1 MIGLDIGGTFTDLV
15 VLSAAGGI
23 HHTKAPTTPWD
34 FAAGVWDA
42 IGEAAK
48 ALGVEPAALL
58 ADTTMVKHG
67 STIATNALITRSGDP
82 VGFVTTKGFED
93 TPYIMRAVGRVDGL
107 PEEEVRHVTVITKP
121 ESLVAKGCS
130 LGVAERVDYTGQVL
144 VPLDAAGVA
153 AAVRYL
159 VEDRGIKAIAVS
171 LLQSWANPVHEKAV
185 KRAVRRLY
193 PDGDIYWSF
202 GSELAQVV
210 GEYARAN
217 TAIINTYV
225 GRSVRRYLERL
236 EAMLREHGLTG
247 RILNMQ
253 GNGGVVHRDHV
264 TPIGNFQSGPAGGMM
279 ASAYMGSVLGHSHI
293 ITTDMGGTSFDVGL
307 ITDGYWRYA
316 TEPVIERFR
325 VLQPIIDV
333 ESIGAGGGTIARV
346 DPDTGGLLVGPK
358 SAGATPG
365 PVCYD
370 QGGEEVTVTDADL
383 VLGILDPGYFL
394 GGRKLLNQ
402 EKARDR
408 IREKIARPLGMD
420 VVDAAAGIY
429 EIVNN
434 KMADLIRRK
443 VITAGYFPE
452 EFVLYAFG
460 GAGASHV
467 AGYAAELGVEKVY
480 VFPTSSVLSAF
491 GIAAADV
498 IHTRVATCN
507 YRFPVDPDALNERL
521 AGIER
526 QLMETLTAEG
536 FSDAEMSVRW
546 FFTMRYR
553 RQTTGVEV
561 PVPWQRFS
569 SERVE
574 ELKSIFEKKYEDLYG
589 TGAGYATAGIEI
601 SAIRG
606 DAVGAV
612 LKPPVPPHPPGSRDA
627 SGALKGRRDVFFTR
641 PERGVVETPVYEY
654 ERLTAGN
661 AVGGPAII
669 ESSSTTAL
677 VPVEWRVTVD
687 AYKNLVMEVR

>member
-1 MIGLDIGGTFTDLV
+1 MIGVDIGGTFTDLV

-23 HHTKAPTTPWD
+23 HHSKAPTTPWD

-48 ALGVEPAALL
+48 SLELEPAALL
-58 ADTTMVKHG
+58 ARATMVKHG

-82 VGFVTTKGFED
+82 VGFITTKGFED

-121 ESLVAKGCS
+121 EPLVAKGCS

-153 AAVRYL
+153 EAVRHL
-159 VEDRGIKAIAVS
+159 VEDKGIKAIAVS
-171 LLQSWANPVHEKAV
+171 LLQSWANPVHENAV
-185 KRAVRRLY
+185 KEAVHHLY

-202 GSELAQVV
+202 GNELAQVV

-236 EAMLREHGLTG
+236 ETMLREQGLTG

-279 ASAYMGSVLGHSHI
+279 ASSYMGGVLGHSHI

-358 SAGATPG
+358 SAGASPG

-394 GGRKLLNQ
+394 GGRKVLNP

-408 IREKIARPLGMD
+408 IRERIARPLGMA
-420 VVDAAAGIY
+420 VTEAAAGIY

-443 VITAGYFPE
+443 VITTGYYPE

-467 AGYAAELGVEKVY
+467 AGYAAELGVEKLY
-480 VFPTSSVLSAF
+480 IFPTSSVLSAF

-498 IHTRVATCN
+498 IHTRVATCY
-507 YRFPVDPDALNERL
+507 YRFPVDPDALDERL
-521 AGIER
+521 AGIEG
-526 QLMETLTAEG
+526 QLRETLTAEG
-536 FSDAEMSVRW
+536 FPETEISFRW

-569 SERVE
+569 PERVE
-574 ELKSIFEKKYEDLYG
+574 QLKGIFEKKYEDLYG

-612 LKPPVPPHPPGSRDA
+612 LKPPVPLHAPGSPDA
-627 SGALKGRRDVFFTR
+627 SGALKGSREVFFTR

-661 AVGGPAII
+661 AVPGPAII
-669 ESSSTTAL
+669 ESPSTTAL
-677 VPVEWRVTVD
+677 VPGEWRVTVD